1 MSKLRVH
8 DMAGEFGISADEV
21 MGLLRTMDVPVRT
34 HFSPLTDEQVAR
46 VRARWERE
54 KRARVEKPAPA
65 PRRRRG
71 AAAPAE
77 RAGRC
82 RPIGGW
88 RDRRA
93 PSPAIQLSQHPP
105 KPPRPRPLTRQ
116 RSRLRRRAQRRPWR
130 KPVLL
135 RRHRRAPAF
144 VDALPSPESSRRRS
158 RVPPRRPQ
166 PA

>member
-54 KRARVEKPAPA
+54 KRERIEKPAPA

-71 AAAPAE
+71 AAAAPEAPA
-77 RAGRC
+77 AASAADSGTVV
-82 RPIGGW
+82 
-88 RDRRA
+88 RR
-93 PSPAIQLSQHPP
+93 
-105 KPPRPRPLTRQ
+105 RPRPAEPPPVAPIA
-116 RSRLRRRAQRRPWR
+116 RRRY
-130 KPVLL
+130 L
-135 RRHRRAPAF
+135 
-144 VDALPSPESSRRRS
+144 
-158 RVPPRRPQ
+158 
-166 PA
+166 